1 MYSFLPFR
9 FCKINSKYFLS
20 NDTGEYVFLEQNEF
34 QSLINKKI
42 KENSEIYNNLISQFF
57 IVKPSNLE
65 STIEILAT
73 KFRTKKN
80 FILNFTILHMIV
92 PTLKCNS
99 KCLYCQVSSKDS
111 STKNCTMNFQTAKKI
126 IHLIFQS
133 RSDNIKIEFQGGE
146 PLLQFDLIK
155 KIIKYSEK
163 LSKFYHKNLEFVI
176 CTNLTLIDEEQ
187 LKFISKHPIWI
198 STSLDG
204 PKEIHDRN
212 RPLRNSISSFDLFD
226 DKLKLTRSILGIDRI
241 SALLTVT
248 KIGLS
253 NYREIINEYINHQFH
268 SIFLRALNPFGLAI
282 KNRSELE
289 YSTNEFIEYYKNSLL
304 YIIQINI
311 DGYFLVEEYSAIILK
326 KILTPFSTAF
336 VDLQSPAGLGLSCAL
351 YNYDGKIY
359 ASDEGRMLAETG
371 DDTFYLGSINQ
382 DYEEIFS
389 GEKIKNFIK
398 NSIAE
403 TLPECS
409 SCPFV
414 PYCGADPVRNY
425 VEQNDIIG
433 NRMLSNFCH
442 KNRQIIIFLLEII
455 EKNDSKIM
463 NVFWSWI
470 TRRSLKQVEL

>member
-1 MYSFLPFR
+1 MYKLLPFR
-9 FCKINSKYFLS
+9 FCKIDSRYFLS
-20 NDTGEYVFLEQNEF
+20 NDTGEYIFLEQNKF

-42 KENSEIYNNLISQFF
+42 EENSEPFYELISKFF
-57 IVKPSNLE
+57 IVEPSNLE

-80 FILNFTILHMIV
+80 FILNSTILHMIV
-92 PTLKCNS
+92 PTLHCNS

-111 STKNCTMNFQTAKKI
+111 SAKNCVMNFKTAKEI
-126 IHLIFQS
+126 IYLIFQS

-146 PLLQFDLIK
+146 PLLQFELIK
-155 KIIKYSEK
+155 KIVKYSQK
-163 LSKFYHKNLEFVI
+163 LSKYYHKNLEFVI

-187 LKFISKHPIWI
+187 LKFISKYPIWI

-204 PKEIHDRN
+204 SKKIHDQN
-212 RPLRNSISSFDLFD
+212 RPLRNGKSSYDLFIK
-226 DKLKLTRSILGIDRI
+226 KLKLTRSIIGTNRI

-248 KIGLS
+248 KIGLL
-253 NYREIINEYINHQFH
+253 NHREIVNEYINNQFH
-268 SIFLRALNPFGLAI
+268 SIFLRSLNPFGLAI
-282 KNRSELE
+282 KNKSELE
-289 YSTNEFIEYYKNSLL
+289 YSTSEFIDYYKKSLL
-304 YIIQINI
+304 YILQINI

-336 VDLQSPAGLGLSCAL
+336 VDLQSPSGLGLSCAL

-371 DDTFYLGSINQ
+371 DDTFYLGSINNN
-382 DYEEIFS
+382 YEDIFS
-389 GEKIKNFIK
+389 GDKIKNFIE

-414 PYCGADPVRNY
+414 PFCGADPVRNY
-425 VEQNDIIG
+425 VEQNDLIG
-433 NRMLSNFCH
+433 NRMKSNFCF
-442 KNRQIIIFLLEII
+442 KNKQIIKFLLEII

-463 NVFWSWI
+463 SVFWSWI
-470 TRRSLKQVEL
+470 THRALKQVEL

>member
-1 MYSFLPFR
+1 MYNLLPFR

-20 NDTGEYVFLEQNEF
+20 NDTGEYVFLEQSEF
-34 QSLINKKI
+34 QSLINMKI
-42 KENSEIYNNLISQFF
+42 KENNETYYELISKFF
-57 IVKPSNLE
+57 IVEPSNLE
-65 STIEILAT
+65 STIEILST

-80 FILNFTILHMIV
+80 FIINFTILHMIV
-92 PTLKCNS
+92 PTLHCNS

-111 STKNCTMNFQTAKKI
+111 SATNCVMNFKTAKDI

-133 RSDNIKIEFQGGE
+133 RSKNIKIEFQGGE

-155 KIIKYSEK
+155 KIVSYSTK
-163 LSKFYHKNLEFVI
+163 CSKFYHKNLEFVI
-176 CTNLTLIDEEQ
+176 CTNLTLINEDQ
-187 LKFISKHPIWI
+187 LKFIKKYPIWI

-204 PKEIHDRN
+204 PKKIHDKN
-212 RPLRNSISSFDLFD
+212 RPLRNGKSSFDLFTE
-226 DKLKLTRSILGIDRI
+226 KLKLTRSIIGNNQV

-253 NYREIINEYINHQFH
+253 NYREIIYEYINQQFH

-282 KNRSELE
+282 KNRRELE
-289 YSTNEFIEYYKNSLL
+289 YTTNEYIDYYKKSLL

-336 VDLQSPAGLGLSCAL
+336 VDLQSPSGLGLSCAL

-371 DDTFYLGSINQ
+371 DDTFYLGSINNN
-382 DYEEIFS
+382 YEEIFS
-389 GEKIKNFIK
+389 GSKIKNFVE

-409 SCPFV
+409 SCPLV
-414 PYCGADPVRNY
+414 PFCGADPVRNY
-425 VEQNDIIG
+425 ADQNDIIG
-433 NRMLSNFCH
+433 NRMQSNFCD
-442 KNRQIIIFLLEII
+442 KNKQIINFLFEII

-470 TRRSLKQVEL
+470 THRTLKQVEL

>member
-1 MYSFLPFR
+1 MYNLLPFR
-9 FCKINSKYFLS
+9 FCKIDLRYFLS
-20 NDTGEYVFLEQNEF
+20 NDTGEYVFLKQNEF

-42 KENSEIYNNLISQFF
+42 KDNSETYYQLISKFF
-57 IVKPSNLE
+57 IVEPSNLE

-80 FILNFTILHMIV
+80 FIINFTTLHMIV
-92 PTLKCNS
+92 PTLHCNS

-111 STKNCTMNFQTAKKI
+111 STKNCVMNFKTAKEFI
-126 IHLIFQS
+126 NLIFQS
-133 RSDNIKIEFQGGE
+133 RSENIKIEFQGGE
-146 PLLQFDLIK
+146 PLLQFNLIK
-155 KIIKYSEK
+155 KIVNYSSK

-187 LKFISKHPIWI
+187 LKFIRKHPIWI

-204 PKEIHDRN
+204 PKKIHDKN
-212 RPLRNSISSFDLFD
+212 RPLRNGKSSYDLFTE
-226 DKLKLTRSILGIDRI
+226 KLKLTRNILGINRI

-289 YSTNEFIEYYKNSLL
+289 YSTNEFIDYYKKSLL

-336 VDLQSPAGLGLSCAL
+336 VDLQSPSGLGLSCAL

-371 DDTFYLGSINQ
+371 DDTFYLGSIN
-382 DYEEIFS
+382 DNYEEIFS
-389 GEKIKNFIK
+389 GDKIKNFVE

-433 NRMLSNFCH
+433 NRMQSNFCN
-442 KNRQIIIFLLEII
+442 KNKQIINFLLEII
-455 EKNDSKIM
+455 EKNDSTIM

-470 TRRSLKQVEL
+470 THRALEQVEL